1 MRVTD
6 LEKFA
11 LEQIWRPY
19 QNRTGYDA
27 RLKSLPMSI
36 DATASRLQA
45 PEHAVWAA
53 LVFGRLA
60 LIGVQFASYLSHP
73 LVDVVR
79 LGIKNASPLPTTEAQ
94 PMRPD
99 PIAGE

>member
-1 MRVTD
+1 MKMRVTD

-19 QNRTGYDA
+19 QNQTGYGV
-27 RLKSLPMSI
+27 RLKSLPMNI
-36 DATASRLQA
+36 DDTAKRLQN
-45 PEHAVWAA
+45 PEYSVWSA

-79 LGIKNASPLPTTEAQ
+79 LGVKRATPSSTTE
-94 PMRPD
+94 
-99 PIAGE
+99 G